1 MFEKFF
7 ARFRKAPHVR
17 KVLRDNYL
25 DLTKGQYENLCDWG
39 NIHVNMIP
47 ISKEY
52 RLYDG
57 INIIE
62 VFHKNATFK
71 LYTEVSNN
79 KVFRAYVM

>member
-17 KVLRDNYL
+17 KVLRDNFL
-25 DLTKGQYENLCDWG
+25 DLTKGQYENLCDWE

-47 ISKEY
+47 IMHDY
-52 RLYDG
+52 RLDNG
-57 INIIE
+57 VSIIE

-71 LYTEVSNN
+71 LYTEVVN
-79 KVFRAYVM
+79 KRIIRAYVM